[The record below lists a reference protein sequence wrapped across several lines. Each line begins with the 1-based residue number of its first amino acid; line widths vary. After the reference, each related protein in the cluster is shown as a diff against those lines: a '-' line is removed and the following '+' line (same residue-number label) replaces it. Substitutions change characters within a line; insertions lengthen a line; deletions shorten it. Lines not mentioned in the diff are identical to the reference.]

1 MVCQTNLITTDKG
14 TPSKTGL
21 YANGLPG
28 VTLRLLDDL
37 TKDEQEDYLEFWDD
51 IYQRSWDN
59 FVSDMQTL
67 LADKFH
73 IDLKL
78 VSRET
83 SKFTGDSNQAT
94 ELAGI
99 LLEFDLPR
107 YARIHVVSIG
117 VKAVGATGSPGAEF
131 TFWDAVDGNLLES
144 VSEDLEDGQNEVP
157 VNLSFEPQTDKLFIA
172 FDPTAIE
179 LKKTENRYFASDD
192 LAEDKLSCS
201 FPCGYGEGSV
211 RQINGGGLNVTFN
224 IFCSIEKFLCQNINL
239 FKMAFWYRIGVELMI
254 ERRLTDKLNRFTAL
268 TAERAV
274 ELMEIYQGEYDK
286 HLKNSVRN
294 LSMREDPIC
303 FTCKSAVD
311 MATVL
316 P

>member
-1 MVCQTNLITTDKG
+1 MVCQTNLITTDKSN
-14 TPSKTGL
+14 PSRTGL
-21 YANGLPG
+21 YANTLPG

-37 TKDEQEDYLEFWDD
+37 TKDEQEDYLEFWED

-83 SKFTGDSNQAT
+83 SKFTADSNQAT

-107 YARIHVVSIG
+107 YARIHIVSIG
-117 VKAVGATGSPGAEF
+117 VKSVGVVASPGADF
-131 TFWDAVDGNLLES
+131 FFYDAQGGNLIETVSEELVDGL
-144 VSEDLEDGQNEVP
+144 NEVP
-157 VNLSFEPQTDKLFIA
+157 VNLSFEPSTDKLFIA
-172 FDPTAIE
+172 FDPTQIV

-239 FKMAFWYRIGVELMI
+239 FKMAFWYRIGVELMM
-254 ERRLTDKLNRFTAL
+254 ERRLTDRMNRFTVL
-268 TAERAV
+268 TAEKAE
-274 ELMEIYQGEYDK
+274 ELAGLYQGEYDK

-294 LSMREDPIC
+294 LSMREDPVC
-303 FTCKSAVD
+303 FNCKSAVD
-311 MATVL
+311 STTVL